1 MHCLIP
7 LVTLCAL
14 SVSAVQAKP
23 ANRKATPAAQKT
35 QVQQSVPH
43 STYYHKMQVKAL
55 REMMEAYRMGA
66 PLNACAKSGYTVLM
80 QAAAAGNERCYL
92 DLLFAGADIHYETPD
107 GVNLLMLAAAGRN
120 EQIFKRVLRS
130 MPDAVNKKDAL
141 GNTLL
146 HYACLGGNEQI
157 VQMALRAGGNAH
169 VANKLGYTPLIHA
182 ARSGN
187 VQLFYGL
194 LSRGAD
200 SEPNTKDGYN
210 ILIAAAESGELQLV
224 QAAINLKIAPD
235 SMDADG
241 NTALMA
247 AAVSNSA
254 DIAAFLIRKGCA
266 KAHRNVRG
274 VSAAMYAAA
283 AGNSSLCLELGGKAD
298 MAPDNSG
305 RSLLEYAAEGG
316 SITLLRRLMKDKE
329 PSVDE
334 LRLAMAAAVQARS
347 TSAALEIAR
356 RLPGVTREQLHAL
369 PIDTMD
375 AAICFASHVAEFG
388 TGEKDRATADII
400 FKQLTRV
407 SKSRTALS
415 APSGEESQRTPLQNA
430 IDGRFYNLVH
440 FLIAEGAQV
449 NALDA
454 YGKTALI
461 SAVEEGNYTAAK
473 ILLRSGADPN
483 AMDRSGYTPL
493 MLAAARADM
502 ALFNILTE
510 HGADP
515 ALKRAGGPTV
525 MGEAEMAGEP
535 AAEIVHRLQG
545 APSRPATREDAFR
558 EMCSAIARNDAA
570 TFQQVLADWPEPD
583 AADEHGTT
591 LLMHAAG
598 SSCDLSIL
606 RQLLN
611 RGADVNAMNHAG
623 LTPLFYASGNEKR
636 DLLRKHGA
644 KEAGGF

>member
-80 QAAAAGNERCYL
+80 QAAAAGNERCFL
-92 DLLFAGADIHYETPD
+92 DLLLMGAEVHHETPD

-120 EQIFKRVLRS
+120 EQIFKRVLRA
-130 MPDAVNKKDAL
+130 MPDAVGKKDAM
-141 GNTLL
+141 GNTLM

-157 VQMALRAGGNAH
+157 VQLALKAGGNAH
-169 VANKLGYTPLIHA
+169 VTNKLGYTPLINA

-187 VQLFYGL
+187 VQLFYGM

-200 SEPNTKDGYN
+200 AYPNTKDGYN
-210 ILIAAAESGELQLV
+210 ILIAAAESGEFQLV
-224 QAAINLKIAPD
+224 QAALNLEIEPTA
-235 SMDADG
+235 MDADG

-254 DIAAFLIRKGCA
+254 DIAAFLIRKGCD
-266 KAHRNVRG
+266 KAHRNVNG
-274 VSAAMYAAA
+274 VNAAMFAAA
-283 AGNSSLCLELGGKAD
+283 AGNASLCIELGGKAD
-298 MAPDNSG
+298 MAPDNAG
-305 RSLLEYAAEGG
+305 RTLLDYAAEGG
-316 SITLLRRLMKDKE
+316 SITLLRRLMKEKE

-334 LRLAMAAAVQARS
+334 LRLAMAAAVRARS

-356 RLPGVTREQLHAL
+356 RLPGVTREQLHSL
-369 PIDTMD
+369 PIDSMD
-375 AAICFASHVAEFG
+375 AAICFASHVAELG
-388 TGEKDRATADII
+388 AGEKDRALADII

-407 SKSRTALS
+407 SKSRAALS
-415 APSGEESQRTPLQNA
+415 SPSGEESQRTPIQNA
-430 IDGRFYNLVH
+430 IDGGFYNLVH
-440 FLIAEGAQV
+440 FLIAEGAHV

-454 YGKTALI
+454 YGKTALLT
-461 SAVEEGNYTAAK
+461 SVEEGNYTAVK
-473 ILLRSGADPN
+473 MLLRSGADPN

-502 ALFNILTE
+502 AVFNLLME

-515 ALKRAGGPTV
+515 EEQRPGGPTV
-525 MGEAEMAGEP
+525 LEEAEMAGES
-535 AAEIVHRLQG
+535 AAEIVNRLLG
-545 APSRPATREDAFR
+545 KPTRPASREEAFR
-558 EMCSAIARNDAA
+558 ALCAAIARNEPE
-570 TFQQVLADWPEPD
+570 TFQRILADWPEAD

-606 RQLLN
+606 RMLLN
-611 RGADVNAMNHAG
+611 RGANVNAMNHAG
-623 LTPLFYASGNEKR
+623 LTPLFYASGHEKR
-636 DLLRKHGA
+636 ELLRKYGA
-644 KEAGGF
+644 EEAGVF